1 MCHRKTISVAA
12 HLLLPSAVGCLL
24 MAFADGHA
32 TAQDNTI
39 PPLIRR
45 PESGSPGQPTPG
57 TFNKLAAT
65 GLAENG
71 GSIANGVYTNSIYG
85 FSLNIP
91 PGWVVVPPP
100 QPAPVTQD
108 QGKDSSPGTTQ
119 TIRMILVTMENTP
132 FKKNYERKSIQ
143 ISVLQLGAPAGPH
156 TARDYIVFAERSAL
170 EKGLKVKYL
179 GSPEAL
185 TINGKQLWKTKSNE
199 TINGTV
205 QHIEQYVASE
215 GRTLVQFMLVSPE
228 VEGLKS
234 MQPSI
239 QSLRFKDAT
248 TNAAAKKPAATKS
261 KQK

>member
-1 MCHRKTISVAA
+1 MRHRKTTNVAA
-12 HLLLPSAVGCLL
+12 HLLLTSAVGCLL

-45 PESGSPGQPTPG
+45 PEPGSPGQPTSGP
-57 TFNKLAAT
+57 FNKLGAT

-71 GSIANGVYTNSIYG
+71 GSIASGVYTNSIYG
-85 FSLNIP
+85 FSLNVP

-100 QPAPVTQD
+100 QPAPVTPD
-108 QGKDSSPGTTQ
+108 SGKDSIPVTTQ
-119 TIRMILVTMENTP
+119 TIKMILIITENAP
-132 FKKNYERKSIQ
+132 IKKNYERKSIQ

-156 TARDYIVFAERSAL
+156 TARDYIAFAERSAQ
-170 EKGLKVKYL
+170 EKGLNVKFL
-179 GSPEAL
+179 GNPGPV
-185 TINGKQLWKTKSNE
+185 TINGKQLWKAKMNE

-205 QHIEQYVASE
+205 QHIEQYAATE
-215 GRTLVQFMLVSPE
+215 GRTVLQFMLVSPQAA
-228 VEGLKS
+228 GLKS
-234 MQPSI
+234 LQPSI
-239 QSLRFKDAT
+239 QSLRFKDAA